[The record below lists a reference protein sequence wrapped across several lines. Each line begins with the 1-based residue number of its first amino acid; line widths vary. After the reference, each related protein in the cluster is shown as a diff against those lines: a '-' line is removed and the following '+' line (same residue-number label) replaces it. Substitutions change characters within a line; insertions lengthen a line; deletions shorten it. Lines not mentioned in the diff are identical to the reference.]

1 MDTKK
6 LRQKILDLAI
16 HGKLVPQDPNDEP
29 ASVLLERIR
38 AEKEQLIKEGK
49 IKAPKKSKTA
59 GDTSHYRKDWPFKVP
74 EGWVWTTLD
83 TIARFS
89 GGKTPSMEDRSNWE
103 NGKHLWITSKDMKS
117 EAICDSQIKLSD
129 TGLQG
134 MTIHHPGTILMVN
147 RSGILRRTLPLA
159 VLQKDATINQD
170 LKAIIPYRF
179 DSSPYLFYCL
189 KAFEPI
195 ILQDYKKAGTTVDN
209 INFDL
214 FVTIPIPL
222 PPIQEQGRIV
232 QSIQSWMERIMTIE
246 ESNDEILDTI
256 DSTKGKILEL
266 AIKGKLV
273 PQDPSDEPA
282 IELLKRI
289 NPSFKPSY
297 NLHYKEHIPEGWC
310 IAPISSFCTTVN
322 GLWKGNKEPLINV
335 GVIRN
340 ANFTKDFSLDYSK
353 IEYIDVELKSFEK
366 RNLED
371 GDIIVEK
378 SGGSDNFPVGRSVL
392 FNGESRKYSFSNFT
406 MSLRIQDQNLIRPKY
421 LYYVLQ
427 HKYRRGDMKQMQTQT
442 TGLHNLQTDKF
453 LAAPIPI
460 PPIGEQDRIVLS
472 IENLFRTIDGIRNMI
487 KDGE

>member
-1 MDTKK
+1 
-6 LRQKILDLAI
+6 
-16 HGKLVPQDPNDEP
+16 
-29 ASVLLERIR
+29 
-38 AEKEQLIKEGK
+38 
-49 IKAPKKSKTA
+49 
-59 GDTSHYRKDWPFKVP
+59 
-74 EGWVWTTLD
+74 VWTTLD

-297 NLHYKEHIPEGWC
+297 NLHYDGTIPPGWQVCHVCDLFDVTMGQSPEGSSLNKTDGIEFHQGKIC
-310 IAPISSFCTTVN
+310 FTNKYLSESGVFTSAPTKYATSNSLLCCVRA
-322 GLWKGNKEPLINV
+322 PV
-335 GVIRN
+335 GVFNITQRTICIGRGLCALTPRMN
-340 ANFTKDFSLDYSK
+340 GVEPNYWFYALSSYR
-353 IEYIDVELKSFEK
+353 EYYEGKSTGTTFK
-366 RNLED
+366 AIS
-371 GDIIVEK
+371 GDIIR
-378 SGGSDNFPVGRSVL
+378 NTIVL
-392 FNGESRKYSFSNFT
+392 
-406 MSLRIQDQNLIRPKY
+406 L
-421 LYYVLQ
+421 
-427 HKYRRGDMKQMQTQT
+427 
-442 TGLHNLQTDKF
+442 
-453 LAAPIPI
+453 
-460 PPIGEQDRIVLS
+460 PPIREQKRIINKITELFTILDHISNS
-472 IENLFRTIDGIRNMI
+472 INSSE
-487 KDGE
+487 